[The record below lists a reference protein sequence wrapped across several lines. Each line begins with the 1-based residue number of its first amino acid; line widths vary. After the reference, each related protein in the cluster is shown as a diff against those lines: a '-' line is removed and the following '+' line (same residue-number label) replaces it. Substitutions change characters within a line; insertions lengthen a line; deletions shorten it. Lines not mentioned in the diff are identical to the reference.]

1 MKGQSFMKNI
11 ATQEHP
17 EKNRLFWLDEGK
29 IYFSR
34 ESERKFYFFLSL
46 IIFLAGLFYKMGVLQ

>member
-1 MKGQSFMKNI
+1 MKNI